1 MNEYMKQYIQKKIDK
16 YGQDKL
22 IEAGIVLL
30 ENERE
35 IKTLEALV
43 TQFCCLTEC
52 KNCPVHIHKADKRT
66 EEEKCCLH
74 EPCVTNLYKWIIEE
88 TKKVEDD
95 NNE

>member
-1 MNEYMKQYIQKKIDK
+1 MNEYIKQYIQEKIDK

-35 IKTLEALV
+35 IKTLGNLAM
-43 TQFCCLTEC
+43 QFCCLTEC
-52 KNCPVHIHKADKRT
+52 KNCPVYIHKADKRT
-66 EEEKCCLH
+66 EYECCELH
-74 EPCVTNLYKWIIEE
+74 DPCVINLYKWIIEE
-88 TKKVEDD
+88 AKKVEDD

>member
-1 MNEYMKQYIQKKIDK
+1 MKSNMKQYIQKEIDK

-35 IKTLEALV
+35 IKTLEALI

-52 KNCPVHIHKADKRT
+52 KNCPVVIHKADKRT

-74 EPCVTNLYKWIIEE
+74 EPCVINLYKWIIEE

>member
-35 IKTLEALV
+35 IKTLEELAE
-43 TQFCCLTEC
+43 QFCCLTEC
-52 KNCPVHIHKADKRT
+52 KNCPVYIHNYERRT
-66 EEEKCCLH
+66 PEEKELHHDPCCS
-74 EPCVTNLYKWIIEE
+74 NLYKWILEE
-88 TKKVEDD
+88 AKKVED
-95 NNE
+95 NND

>member
-1 MNEYMKQYIQKKIDK
+1 MKISNPFIKREIDK

-35 IKTLEALV
+35 IKTLEELA

-74 EPCVTNLYKWIIEE
+74 EPCVTNLYRWIIEE
-88 TKKVEDD
+88 TKKVED
-95 NNE
+95 ES